1 MGRRMKFSAFH
12 IVILAL
18 AAVLGISIW
27 SLWLGV
33 NSDRD
38 NIHPLL
44 NQLIPAGHCACHTAA
59 IFECDSCL
67 RCPAQLPFHDT
78 VSSSSAPPTQTFFDP
93 LEYSYNETQCTTLFP
108 GLFDDPIRAQSFWTA
123 RHGIKRT
130 DIDNIKMVDGMARVA
145 IYQGRLYVLR
155 ALAKGEDHRRKILG
169 ILASFH
175 RALASAPQL
184 AVILNT
190 EIIISV
196 EDKLEDVAGPDHPLW
211 VLARKAT
218 EESVWLM
225 PDFGFWS
232 WDHIDTQ
239 IGPYDEVVKHVE
251 EHELPWDEKEN
262 KLVWRGKLSFAPKLR
277 RALLEIAR
285 NYAWGDVKEVEW
297 KNKANYLSMDNHCD
311 YRFFAHVE
319 GRSYSA
325 SLKYR
330 QACRSVVVIHKLQ
343 YIQHHHYL
351 LVSSGPQQNFVQV
364 ERDWTDLP
372 HKIQELLDNPIKART
387 IADNNVNLFRERYLT
402 PAADVC
408 YWRALLQGWTTA
420 SPQITETMS
429 DPTNV
434 SNKGIRYESFLLLDP
449 SNMMRFRP

>member
-1 MGRRMKFSAFH
+1 MGRLMRPTAIQ

-18 AAVLGISIW
+18 AAVLGVSIW

-44 NQLIPAGHCACHTAA
+44 NHLIPAGHCACQTST
-59 IFECDSCL
+59 IFKCGNCL
-67 RCPAQLPFHDT
+67 QCPVQPFHDT
-78 VSSSSAPPTQTFFDP
+78 TSSSFAPPARSAFDP
-93 LEYSYNETQCTTLFP
+93 SEYSYNDTQCTNLFP
-108 GLFDDPIRAQSFWTA
+108 GLFEDPLRAQLFWTA
-123 RHGIKRT
+123 RHGISRA
-130 DIDNIKMVDGMARVA
+130 DVENIKMVDGMARVA
-145 IYQGRLYVLR
+145 VYQGRLYVHR

-169 ILASFH
+169 ILGSIH
-175 RALASAPQL
+175 RALISAPHT
-184 AVILNT
+184 IPDT
-190 EIIISV
+190 EIIFSI
-196 EDKLEDVAGPDHPLW
+196 EDKLADVAGPDHPLW

-232 WDHIDTQ
+232 WGHIDSR

-251 EHELPWDEKEN
+251 KNELPWDEKED

-277 RALLEIAR
+277 RTLLEIAR
-285 NYAWGDVKEVEW
+285 KYAWGDVKEVEW
-297 KNKANYLSMDNHCD
+297 KNKANYLSMEKHCD
-311 YRFFAHVE
+311 YRYIAHVE

-364 ERDWTDLP
+364 ERDWADLP
-372 HKIQELLDNPIKART
+372 HRIQELLDDPLKARM
-387 IADNNVNLFRERYLT
+387 IADNNVKVFRERYLT
-402 PAADVC
+402 PAADAC
-408 YWRALLQGWTTA
+408 YWRALLQEWATA
-420 SPQITETMS
+420 SPEITETMT
-429 DPTNV
+429 DPTSAPNR
-434 SNKGIRYESFLLLDP
+434 GIRFESFLLLDP
-449 SNMMRFRP
+449 NSMMRFGA